1 VSCHL
6 SRSFFRAVA
15 GWDPK
20 TKQGWRPP
28 NQVPP
33 IGGINPTISSWTVWT
48 SEMAR
53 DIFSVSEN
61 DEENDCLFDN
71 GYICSWGNFDD
82 LFWFKEISMFR
93 ETLICWMVGL
103 CDICDI
109 CENWCWYIWV
119 HLHNSSFIQSVPD
132 LRWQCEREKLKFVIH
147 QWTLSN
153 DVGWWFGYP
162 LVN

>member
-1 VSCHL
+1 MSLV
-6 SRSFFRAVA
+6 AVVFSNA

-48 SEMAR
+48 SENEKTMAIYDGER
-53 DIFSVSEN
+53 WLTGVRKRRGER
-61 DEENDCLFDN
+61 L
-71 GYICSWGNFDD
+71 YLVLMAICSWGKFDD
-82 LFWFKEISMFR
+82 LFWFQEISMFR

-132 LRWQCEREKLKFVIH
+132 LRWQCERDFFKN
-147 QWTLSN
+147 S
-153 DVGWWFGYP
+153 WFTSG
-162 LVN
+162 L